1 VEVGIVQLRA
11 VRADITTLGTD
22 AIVNAANDRLTPGGG
37 VCGAIHR
44 AAGPGLADACAAI
57 GHCPPGEARLTPGFA
72 LPARWV
78 VHAVGPIWLGGDRNE
93 ADLLASCYREAVAVA
108 DAAGAA
114 TIAFPAISTG
124 IYGYPPEEAAAIAV
138 ATLRSVTPVH
148 LREAVLVAFDESTLE
163 RYERLLRT

>member
-1 VEVGIVQLRA
+1 VLLRTI
-11 VRADITTLGTD
+11 RADITALATD
-22 AIVNAANDRLTPGGG
+22 AIVNAANERLAPGGG

-44 AAGPGLADACAAI
+44 AAGPALAEACTAI

-78 VHAVGPIWLGGDRNE
+78 VHVVGPIWQGGDRNE

-114 TIAFPAISTG
+114 TIAFPAVSTG
-124 IYGYPPEEAAAIAV
+124 IYGYPAEEAAGIAV
-138 ATLRSVTPVH
+138 ATLRSLTPLH

-163 RYERLLRT
+163 RYERLLQT

>member
-1 VEVGIVQLRA
+1 MQLRT
-11 VRADITTLGTD
+11 VRADITTLATD
-22 AIVNAANDRLTPGGG
+22 AIVNAANERLAPGGG

-44 AAGPGLADACAAI
+44 AAGPALAEACAAI
-57 GHCPPGEARLTPGFA
+57 GHCPRGEARVTPGFA

-78 VHAVGPIWLGGDRNE
+78 VHAVGPIWQGGDRHE

-124 IYGYPPEEAAAIAV
+124 IYGYPPDEAAAIAV
-138 ATLRSVTPVH
+138 ATLRPLEPAN
-148 LREAVLVAFDESTLE
+148 LREAVLVAFDEASLE
-163 RYERLLRT
+163 RYTRLLRT

>member
-1 VEVGIVQLRA
+1 MRLRT
-11 VRADITTLGTD
+11 VRADITSLTTD
-22 AIVNAANDRLTPGGG
+22 AIVNAANERLAPGGG

-44 AAGPGLADACAAI
+44 AAGPGLAEACAVI

-78 VHAVGPIWLGGDRNE
+78 VHAVGPIWQGGDRNE
-93 ADLLASCYREAVAVA
+93 ADVLASCYRAAAAVA

-138 ATLRSVTPVH
+138 ATLRPIEGDH
-148 LREAVLVAFDESTLE
+148 LREAILVAFDEATLE